1 MRYRDLVSIE
11 LRSLK
16 QLQRKEKAFRKRQK
30 QIDEWFARANR
41 SRDKIGRVIKKNA
54 WGDEIVRVKNKWTLR
69 SEVSDS

>member
-30 QIDEWFARANR
+30 QIDKWIARAKSPETR
-41 SRDKIGRVIKKNA
+41 
-54 WGDEIVRVKNKWTLR
+54 WEEL
-69 SEVSDS
+69 